1 MTLWNAVMPVEV
13 SHLDKQSDGR
23 RQLLRS
29 KSFGNRVKLACRL
42 VAPFALFATSWIFF
56 ARVYHPA
63 VSEATRF
70 LAPGENDEVLTAE
83 KRHEFL

>member
-1 MTLWNAVMPVEV
+1 MTPVEI
-13 SHLDKQSDGR
+13 SHLVKQPQAAA
-23 RQLLRS
+23 QLLRS
-29 KSFGNRVKLACRL
+29 KSYGNRVKSDRPTVVVASSSRSPSLQPLAR
-42 VAPFALFATSWIFF
+42 F
-56 ARVYHPA
+56 VYHSA